1 MKSSEV
7 TGLTVSSI
15 RFTINL
21 KSFLKLI
28 LVMDKNNLFFD
39 KIYCHNLLIEFKI
52 NLKLNQQTKCYRL
65 LRTGESSFNKLTL

>member
-21 KSFLKLI
+21 KSFLKLT

-52 NLKLNQQTKCYRL
+52 NLKLNQLTKCYR
-65 LRTGESSFNKLTL
+65 

>member
-28 LVMDKNNLFFD
+28 LVMDKSNLFFE
-39 KIYCHNLLIEFKI
+39 NLFP
-52 NLKLNQQTKCYRL
+52 Q
-65 LRTGESSFNKLTL
+65 SFNQVQNQLEIESTNKML

>member
-39 KIYCHNLLIEFKI
+39 KIYFHNLLIEFRI
-52 NLKLNQQTKCYRL
+52 NLKSNQQTKC
-65 LRTGESSFNKLTL
+65 